1 MKFTWITNVRLVYL
15 YLYLFINTA
24 HWGIL
29 VTYVN
34 LSSLWFQ
41 FLFLFLAYV
50 WCLICIYQRTCHL
63 WTWFH
68 SCPVCFLS
76 REHAIIHM
84 IEHMSPFHLCIK
96 GDKMLKALC
105 KREQILTLLPG
116 YRDCRPSKMNDDFGV
131 SLLCGLFRHL
141 FDSFKGAILSS
152 ECPVP
157 YCHILQNWVL
167 FNCLE

>member
-1 MKFTWITNVRLVYL
+1 MKFTWITNVHLVYL
-15 YLYLFINTA
+15 YLFISTA

-63 WTWFH
+63 WTLFH
-68 SCPVCFLS
+68 SCPLCFLS
-76 REHAIIHM
+76 REHAIIYL
-84 IEHMSPFHLCIK
+84 IEHTSPFQLRKETKCRRHSAKENKFWCCCLGIETA
-96 GDKMLKALC
+96 DLLRWMM
-105 KREQILTLLPG
+105 TLGFPF
-116 YRDCRPSKMNDDFGV
+116 DVDF
-131 SLLCGLFRHL
+131 LRRL
-141 FDSFKGAILSS
+141 FDSFKGALLSS

-157 YCHILQNWVL
+157 HCHILQNWVL
-167 FNCLE
+167 FNGLG